1 MMKLSAIAPQPDSA
15 GDRGS
20 GKRPGDFLAGI
31 VFRVMAFERR
41 P

>member
-15 GDRGS
+15 GDHGN
-20 GKRPGDFLAGI
+20 GKRPGYFLAAIG
-31 VFRVMAFERR
+31 FRVIAFERR